1 MFEDG
6 QVAGTIAVHALTG
19 IPRERWPEMMVG
31 ALMDRDV
38 PRIAPSADL
47 QEALRIL
54 LSPAHPHMV
63 LVVTDQELAGVLTK
77 SDILSAL
84 GTHDGEPPS
93 THAPGEWR

>member
-1 MFEDG
+1 M
-6 QVAGTIAVHALTG
+6 T
-19 IPRERWPEMMVG
+19 VG

-38 PRIAPSADL
+38 PQISPSADL
-47 QEALRIL
+47 QKALRVL

-63 LVVTDQELAGVLTK
+63 LVVAGQELAGVLTK

-84 GTHDGEPPS
+84 RTHDGEPPG